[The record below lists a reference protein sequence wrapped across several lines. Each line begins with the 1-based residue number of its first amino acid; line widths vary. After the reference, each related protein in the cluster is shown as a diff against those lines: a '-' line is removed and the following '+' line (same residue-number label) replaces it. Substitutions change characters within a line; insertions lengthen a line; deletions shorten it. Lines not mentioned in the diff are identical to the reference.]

1 MQKKNVYNSFLHV
14 VLYSSRKQNMIK
26 NENPLLANS
35 IWSATSDKKI
45 VGNKLMPTQQF
56 DIVIIGGGL
65 SGVSAAFHCAKL
77 GLKACLLEKQTVGW
91 GASGRNGGQVI
102 PGLKELPDQVLNY
115 FGKEMGKRIITL
127 AGSAPDYVF
136 DLIKTNN
143 IECSASQNGWIQA
156 SITNAGLDTNK
167 SLVRQW
173 IEYGAPVELLS
184 TPEVRSLI
192 GSDTYSGGILDYRG
206 GKLHPLNYVIGLA
219 QAAQDA
225 GTIIF
230 QECPVNSIKSKNGGY
245 EINCPEGSINAEKVV
260 LTTNAYGDVQTGT
273 INRNIISVQ
282 SVQVATAPL
291 SDNVLKTI
299 LPKGQVVSDTRR
311 LLKYFRIAED
321 GRLLMGG
328 RGGVSNRG
336 TSAQIKDLKRSVSEM
351 FPIIGEIKYDY
362 SWGGNVALTLNHFPQ
377 ISVFENGIISLS
389 GYNGRGV
396 ALTTVL
402 GKVVAEF
409 LNQIPEKD
417 LNFPIQKLKAIPF
430 SKYHN
435 MVLPFAT
442 WYKKLLDSV
451 EK

>member
-1 MQKKNVYNSFLHV
+1 
-14 VLYSSRKQNMIK
+14 MIK

-35 IWSATSDKKI
+35 IWSATTDKAI
-45 VGNKLMPTQQF
+45 VGDKMRSSQQF

-65 SGVSAAFHCAKL
+65 SGVSVAFHCAKL
-77 GLKACLLEKQTVGW
+77 GLKACLLEKQSIGW

-102 PGLKELPDQVLNY
+102 PGLKELPEQVLNH
-115 FGKEMGKRIITL
+115 FGDEIGKKIIGL

-136 DLIKTNN
+136 DLIKRNN
-143 IECSASQNGWIQA
+143 IDCSAVQNGWIQA
-156 SITNAGLDTNK
+156 SLTRAGLDTNK
-167 SLVRQW
+167 RLVRQW
-173 IEYGAPVELLS
+173 KKYDAPVELLS
-184 TPEVRSLI
+184 TPDIRSLI
-192 GSDTYSGGILDYRG
+192 GSATYSGGILDYRG

-219 QAAQDA
+219 KVAQDA
-225 GTIIF
+225 GILIF
-230 QECPVNSIKSKNGGY
+230 QDSPVTSIKSKDGSF
-245 EINCPEGSINAEKVV
+245 EINCPEGSIIAEKVV
-260 LTTNAYGDVQTGT
+260 LTTNAYGDAQTGT
-273 INRNIISVQ
+273 INRNVIPVQ

-291 SDNVLKTI
+291 SDNILKTI

-311 LLKYFRIAED
+311 LLKYFRIADD

-336 TSAQIKDLKRSVSEM
+336 TSIQIEDLKRSIKDM
-351 FPIIGEIKYDY
+351 FPIIGDIKYDY
-362 SWGGNVALTLNHFPQ
+362 SWGGNVAITLNHYPQ

-409 LNQIPEKD
+409 LNQVPEKD
-417 LNFPIQKLKAIPF
+417 LDFPIEKLKSIPF
-430 SKYHN
+430 PHYYN
-435 MVLPFAT
+435 IVLPFVT
-442 WYKKLLDSV
+442 WYKKLLDSL

>member
-1 MQKKNVYNSFLHV
+1 
-14 VLYSSRKQNMIK
+14 MIK
-26 NENPLLANS
+26 NENYLLANS

-45 VGNKLMPTQQF
+45 VGSKLTRYQHF
-56 DIVIIGGGL
+56 DIAIIGGGL
-65 SGVSAAFHCAKL
+65 SGVSVAFHCAKL
-77 GLKACLLEKQTVGW
+77 GLKACLLEKETIGW

-102 PGLKELPDQVLNY
+102 PGLKELPEQVLTH
-115 FGKEMGKRIITL
+115 FGEEKGKKIIAL
-127 AGSAPDYVF
+127 AGAAPDYVF

-173 IEYGAPVELLS
+173 TDYGAPVDLLS
-184 TPEVRSLI
+184 TPEIRSLI
-192 GSDTYSGGILDYRG
+192 GSNTYSGGILDYRG

-219 QAAQDA
+219 RSAQDA
-225 GTIIF
+225 GITIF
-230 QECPVNSIKSKNGGY
+230 QECPVNSIKSKNGSY
-245 EINCPEGSINAEKVV
+245 EINCSEGSINTEKVV
-260 LTTNAYGDVQTGT
+260 LTTNAYGDVRTGT
-273 INRNIISVQ
+273 INRNVISVQ

-299 LPKGQVVSDTRR
+299 LPNGQVVSDTRR

-336 TSAQIKDLKRSVSEM
+336 TSIQIEDLKYYVKEM

-396 ALTTVL
+396 ALTTAL

-409 LNQIPEKD
+409 LSQVPEKD
-417 LNFPIQKLKAIPF
+417 LNFPIQKLKSIPF
-430 SKYHN
+430 PKYHN